1 MSVDIVLDL
10 GTSKTLIYGRGRPLL
25 ERPSVVTVD
34 FETFEPVYYGDDAKL
49 TLGRTPEVL
58 TTVKPIEHGLISDYD
73 IAVSMIS
80 KYMLDCFGSK
90 VIRPR
95 IATCLPTGLTEM
107 QHHTLTKVLE
117 ESGGRNVLIVESP
130 LAIAVGLEIDFNS
143 PKGSMIVDIGAGTTE
158 IAVISMGSVVVSD
171 SNHIA
176 SDNIDEAI
184 IKYVRRKHNIEIG
197 ALTAEQI
204 KKQIGTVVKRSV
216 DITMIAR
223 GKNLITGL
231 PESFEITSAELY
243 ETMLETAVLICNAV
257 RKVLERTNPDLLSDI
272 MEEGIY
278 LTGGGS
284 LTNGMH
290 QFMSNFLGIKIIPVQ
305 DPTQSVARGLS
316 MVIKKPSVLKKLTKH
331 QRFIKDLVID

>member
-58 TTVKPIEHGLISDYD
+58 TTVMPIEHGLVSDYD

-117 ESGGRNVLIVESP
+117 ESGGRNIVIVESP
-130 LAIAVGLEIDFNS
+130 LAIAVGLEIDFDS

-176 SDNIDEAI
+176 SDNMDDAI
-184 IKYVRRKHNIEIG
+184 IKYVRRKHNVEIG
-197 ALTAEQI
+197 YLTAEEI

-223 GKNLITGL
+223 GKNLLTGL

-243 ETMLETAVLICNAV
+243 ETMFETAVLICNAV

-290 QFMSNFLGIKIIPVQ
+290 QFMSEFLGIKIIPVQ
-305 DPTQSVARGLS
+305 DPTQSVAKGLS
-316 MVIKKPSVLKKLTKH
+316 MAIKKPAILKKLTKH

>member
-1 MSVDIVLDL
+1 MSVDIVLDI

-25 ERPSVVTVD
+25 EKPSVVTVD

-58 TTVKPIEHGLISDYD
+58 TTIKPIEHGVISDYD

-80 KYMLDCFGSK
+80 KYLLDCFGSK

-117 ESGGRNVLIVESP
+117 ESGGRNIVIVESP
-130 LAIAVGLEIDFNS
+130 LAIALGLDIDFNS
-143 PKGSMIVDIGAGTTE
+143 PKGSMIVDIGAGTTD
-158 IAVISMGSVVVSD
+158 IAVISMGAVVGSH
-171 SNHIA
+171 SEHTA
-176 SDNIDEAI
+176 SDDFDEAI
-184 IKYVRRKHNIEIG
+184 VKYVRRKHNIEIG
-197 ALTAEQI
+197 YLTAEEI
-204 KKQIGTVVKRSV
+204 KKQIGTVVRRSV

-223 GKNLITGL
+223 GKNLLTGL
-231 PESFEITSAELY
+231 PQSFEITSAELY
-243 ETMLETAVLICNAV
+243 ETMFETAVLICNAV
-257 RKVLERTNPDLLSDI
+257 RKVLEKTNPDILADI

-284 LTNGMH
+284 LTNGMLK
-290 QFMSNFLGIKIIPVQ
+290 FMGEFLGVKIIPTQ
-305 DPTQSVARGLS
+305 DPAHSVARGLS
-316 MVIKKPSVLKKLTKH
+316 AAIKRPLTLRKLTNH
-331 QRFIKDLVID
+331 HRFIKDLIIE